1 MMPLGLRKP
10 TGHSAVADPFPV
22 LNNLWVLKHL
32 VGLTPTPNTPVSG
45 PGLFILSPPSLFSFR
60 L

>member
-45 PGLFILSPPSLFSFR
+45 PGPYP
-60 L
+60 